1 MEIFGYRKLVAY
13 QKAKEV
19 VKRTYK
25 LLKKF
30 PAEERYAMCDQ
41 LRRAS
46 LSITSNIAEGV
57 NRFSVKDK
65 AHFIEIAYGSLMEVS
80 SQFEIAEDLEYIS
93 SEDRLSMDFLIE
105 EDARLLSGLLNSYKP
120 ADSKQWTNYSK
131 PTTDTNRRP
140 SERRAELVRAMLSEK
155 EEDEV
160 KL

>member
-1 MEIFGYRKLVAY
+1 MEVFGYRKLIAY

-19 VKRTYK
+19 VRCTYR

-46 LSITSNIAEGV
+46 VSITSNIAEGV

-65 AHFIEIAYGSLMEVS
+65 VHFVEIAFGSLMEVS

-93 SEDRLSMDFLIE
+93 TEDRLNMDELIKE
-105 EDARLLSGLLNSYKP
+105 EARLLSGLRNSYLP
-120 ADSKQWTNYSK
+120 P
-131 PTTDTNRRP
+131 PTP
-140 SERRAELVRAMLSEK
+140 
-155 EEDEV
+155 
-160 KL
+160 

>member
-1 MEIFGYRKLVAY
+1 MEIFGYRKLIAY
-13 QKAKEV
+13 QKAKEI

-41 LRRAS
+41 LRRAA

-80 SQFEIAEDLEYIS
+80 SQIEIAEELEYIS
-93 SEDRLSMDFLIE
+93 TEDRMSMDLLIE

-120 ADSKQWTNYSK
+120 S
-131 PTTDTNRRP
+131 
-140 SERRAELVRAMLSEK
+140 
-155 EEDEV
+155 
-160 KL
+160 

>member
-1 MEIFGYRKLVAY
+1 MEIFGYRKLIAY

-57 NRFSVKDK
+57 NRFSIKDK

-80 SQFEIAEDLEYIS
+80 SQFEIAEDLGYIS
-93 SEDRLSMDFLIE
+93 FDDRLSMDQLIE
-105 EDARLLSGLLNSYKP
+105 EDAKLLSGLLNSYKP
-120 ADSKQWTNYSK
+120 SDPKS
-131 PTTDTNRRP
+131 
-140 SERRAELVRAMLSEK
+140 
-155 EEDEV
+155 
-160 KL
+160 

>member
-1 MEIFGYRKLVAY
+1 MEVFGYRKLIAY

-30 PAEERYAMCDQ
+30 PSEERYAMCDQ

-46 LSITSNIAEGV
+46 VSITSNIAEGV

-65 AHFIEIAYGSLMEVS
+65 ARFIEMAYGSLMEVS
-80 SQFEIAEDLEYIS
+80 SQFEIAEELGYIS
-93 SEDRLSMDFLIE
+93 TDDRQNMDLLIE

-120 ADSKQWTNYSK
+120 S
-131 PTTDTNRRP
+131 DT
-140 SERRAELVRAMLSEK
+140 
-155 EEDEV
+155 

>member
-13 QKAKEV
+13 QKAKEI
-19 VKRTYK
+19 VKWTYK

-80 SQFEIAEDLEYIS
+80 SQFEIAEELEYIS
-93 SEDRLSMDFLIE
+93 SEDRLSMDMLIE

-120 ADSKQWTNYSK
+120 SN
-131 PTTDTNRRP
+131 
-140 SERRAELVRAMLSEK
+140 
-155 EEDEV
+155 
-160 KL
+160 